1 MSDQHHTRLFID
13 YGKQTH
19 IGGKTENQDH
29 FSEFLDPQNKGHCF
43 VIADGVGGYRG
54 AGNAA
59 QLAVESILSSF
70 ISRDNRPPGNW
81 LHDALQ
87 EAHCLLK
94 GRSKPD
100 PSTGKL
106 KTTCV
111 VTVILD
117 GTAYWASVGD
127 SRIYVIRNGAILHR
141 SRDHSVVQVL
151 LDMGEIRPEDV
162 RHHPDRNRIL
172 RVLGMDEDMKPTVSS
187 EGLPL
192 LRGDKILLCT
202 DGLWGCIEDKAM
214 VEFIT
219 THSNLRAQELIDALF
234 SKVINDI
241 GENMSRESHDNLSAQ
256 LIIVR

>member
-1 MSDQHHTRLFID
+1 MSDQYRTRLIID

-19 IGGKTENQDH
+19 IGGKKENQDH
-29 FSEFLDPQNKGHCF
+29 LSEFLDPQDKSYCF

-59 QLAVESILSSF
+59 QIAVESILSSF
-70 ISRDNRPPGNW
+70 ASRGRTSPGDW

-87 EAHCLLK
+87 EAHSLLK
-94 GRSKPD
+94 GRTHAD
-100 PSTGKL
+100 PSAGKL

-192 LRGDKILLCT
+192 VRGDSILLCT
-202 DGLWGCIEDKAM
+202 DGLWGCIEDRAM
-214 VEFIT
+214 VDFIARN
-219 THSNLRAQELIDALF
+219 SNLRAQELIDALF
-234 SKVINDI
+234 GKVIQDM
-241 GENMSRESHDNLSAQ
+241 GENMLKESHDNLSAQ
-256 LIIVR
+256 LIVIR